1 MIPWSLAVMSFREKV
16 GCLVEKLYEIKKK
29 KKKKSAV
36 ALNI

>member
-1 MIPWSLAVMSFREKV
+1 MIPWSLAVMNFREKV

-29 KKKKSAV
+29 KKSAV